1 MRVNLPNLRLRRCRP
16 HRTVRRVLAVATTL
30 VVLPWSVPAGAQ
42 QSRLAVTDPSSTVL
56 PELNVVPVRTT
67 GLTAVLK
74 DLDAAQALVDGAQA
88 AAHAAVAEQ
97 GRLVLALRD
106 IQTDIATL
114 TAARETASQAR
125 YHALEAA
132 EQAGVRQRLA
142 QADVDAVQNVLDEL
156 AAQAFIVGG
165 QGVSLLGDSETGP
178 AAKGAGYL
186 GGVFAEQGRRR
197 DLAGREVKRA
207 QAARSEDLAE
217 AATQEQERRS
227 LDRQLTE
234 RAAAARRNN
243 LETLAQAEAQRAA
256 LAEVARL
263 QEPLRAARL
272 KLAEARRTMTVVG
285 ADFPLVI
292 LDAFV
297 RAVRYEAEHRPACR
311 LDWQLL
317 AAISRLESGHG
328 TSGGVRVD
336 AVGQV
341 PNILGP
347 PLVPGSPFA
356 VVPDSDGGMLD
367 GDASYDRAVGPMQF
381 IPSSWQIFGLDGDGD
396 GDRDPRNYYDAA
408 LAAAEHLCRAGA
420 DTGTDEGRRAAV
432 YGYNHSDEYVNGVLA
447 ARQSYLALRW

>member
-1 MRVNLPNLRLRRCRP
+1 MRVNLPNLRQRRSRSQRSLRR
-16 HRTVRRVLAVATTL
+16 AVAVVTTL
-30 VVLPWSVPAGAQ
+30 VVLPWNVPAGAQ
-42 QSRLAVTDPSSTVL
+42 QSRLEVTDPSSTVL

-67 GLTAVLK
+67 GLTTVLK
-74 DLDAAQALVDGAQA
+74 ELDAAQGLVDAAQA
-88 AAHAAVAEQ
+88 GADAAAAEQ
-97 GRLVLALRD
+97 GRLALALRD
-106 IQTDIATL
+106 IQDDTARL
-114 TAARETASQAR
+114 TAAREAASRAR
-125 YHALEAA
+125 YQALEAA

-142 QADVDAVQNVLDEL
+142 QADNDAVQTVLDEL

-165 QGVSLLGDSETGP
+165 QGVSLLGDPETSP
-178 AAKGAGYL
+178 AAQGARYL
-186 GGVFAEQGRRR
+186 REVFAEQGRRR
-197 DLAGREVKRA
+197 DLALREVRRA
-207 QAARSEDLAE
+207 QAARGEALAE
-217 AATQEQERRS
+217 AAAHEQDRRS

-243 LETLAQAEAQRAA
+243 LETLAQADAQRTA
-256 LAEVARL
+256 LTEVARL
-263 QEPLRAARL
+263 QEPLRTAKL

-336 AVGQV
+336 AAGQV

-356 VVPDSDGGMLD
+356 VVADTDGGLLD
-367 GDASYDRAVGPMQF
+367 GDPHYDRAVGPMQF

-447 ARQSYLALRW
+447 ARQSYLTLRW